1 MSMERSEGEKTIW
14 IIRYADGYIQSHY
27 GTRKEAEATAEER
40 RILHEGDY
48 IIA

>member
-1 MSMERSEGEKTIW
+1 MEKSEEEKTIW

-27 GTRKEAEATAEER
+27 GTRKEAEAMAEER
-40 RILHEGDY
+40 CILHEGDY